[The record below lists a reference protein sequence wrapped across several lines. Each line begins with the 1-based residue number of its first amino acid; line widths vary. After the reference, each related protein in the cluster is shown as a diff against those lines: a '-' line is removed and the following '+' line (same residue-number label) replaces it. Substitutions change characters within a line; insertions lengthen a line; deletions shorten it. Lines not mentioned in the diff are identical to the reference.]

1 MKQIKNRA
9 ARTVVRILLIVAGA
23 VLMSVNIN
31 TFVHTAELLPGGFT
45 GVTLLIQKIL
55 RSFVGVEVPFSV
67 FYLILN
73 LVPAAICYTVV
84 GKRFTLYS
92 CLMVVLSGFLT
103 DFIPGLDVTD
113 DVLLCAVFGGIL
125 NGCAISLCLFA
136 DATSGGTDFI
146 AIFVAEKTGK
156 SAWNYIFIG
165 NCMVLAAAGMLFGWD
180 KALYSIVFQFVSTQ
194 ILNSLYKRYGKTTLL
209 IVTDMADEVYGVIK
223 DLTNHDATLFVG
235 KGCYKGVERKMLY
248 TVVSAEEAR
257 MLCRRIYAVDKNAF
271 INVLSTKDLY
281 GKFFRRPND

>member
-1 MKQIKNRA
+1 MP
-9 ARTVVRILLIVAGA
+9 
-23 VLMSVNIN
+23 
-31 TFVHTAELLPGGFT
+31 ELKF
-45 GVTLLIQKIL
+45 
-55 RSFVGVEVPFSV
+55 RSAF
-67 FYLILN
+67 FYLVLN
-73 LVPAAICYTVV
+73 LVPAAICYKVV
-84 GKRFTLYS
+84 GKKFTLYS

-103 DFIPGLDVTD
+103 DFLPGLTVTD

-156 SAWNYIFIG
+156 SAWNYIFVG
-165 NCMVLAAAGMLFGWD
+165 NCMVLAAAGILFGWD
-180 KALYSIVFQFVSTQ
+180 KALYSIVFQFASTQ
-194 ILNSLYKRYGKTTLL
+194 ILNTLYKRYGKATLL
-209 IVTDMADEVYGVIK
+209 IVTDMTDEVYAVIK
-223 DLTNHDATLFVG
+223 ELTNHDATLFVG
-235 KGCYKGVERKMLY
+235 NGCYKGAERKMLY

-257 MLCRRIYAVDKNAF
+257 MLCRRIYAVDKCAF